1 MVEDMATDTWLW
13 DRSILP
19 MTVDIFRCCYLL
31 EIRGKGKML
40 YVYFR

>member
-19 MTVDIFRCCYLL
+19 MTVIFFDAAIFWR
-31 EIRGKGKML
+31 
-40 YVYFR
+40 